1 MWLVEYF
8 SGLLRNN
15 TNVAQDVPQEKK
27 VVSQEQ
33 SKVDEDIKKGALK
46 EIQDDDSEFIIGIS
60 KKSTIKQKGGKV
72 KVNKNVLKAQSSTLL
87 TLDISVIKQIKDIG
101 LKPPTF
107 KSEISN
113 FIDSLCK
120 KYNEYEKTKYD
131 VVEKINATP
140 TEKPTEIKP
149 EVKPEVKIETKP
161 QVEAKVEETK
171 KEEKWRKEGGKEGD
185 EKGDKGKKKGSGANE
200 GAWYY

>member
-1 MWLVEYF
+1 MA
-8 SGLLRNN
+8 GNN

-46 EIQDDDSEFIIGIS
+46 EIQEDDSEFIIGIS

-72 KVNKNVLKAQSSTLL
+72 KVNKNAEKAQSSTLL

-107 KSEISN
+107 KSEINN
-113 FIDSLCK
+113 FVASLK
-120 KYNEYEKTKYD
+120 QKLQEYEKTKYD
-131 VVEKINATP
+131 VVEKINVTP
-140 TEKPTEIKP
+140 TEKTTKQPTVTEVKP

-171 KEEKWRKEGGKEGD
+171 TEEKWRKGGGNEGD
-185 EKGDKGKKKGSGANE
+185 KKDDKGKKKGSGANE
-200 GAWYY
+200 GA